1 MRILLLLLLLVVGSC
16 SAYKMLVFVPNMANS
31 QVQFCTRVAAALADA
46 GHDVTMAMIT
56 HLSDFKH
63 DVKIPKNIKVYEVD
77 AFVEGLTQEYM
88 HGEQAKFMFR
98 DVSPLEPEMFRL
110 MNLFT
115 TLQKDGCRMLLRNK
129 EFLKWLESE
138 KFDIA
143 FAYIY
148 STCPVGIIHHAKIPT
163 WIWLNSGGLMDY
175 VANTIGVPI
184 IPSYVPPMM
193 MEAHDTLTFYERI
206 KSFIGHTLLGLLS
219 RSMMATKYTEVFREE
234 IDPNFPHTMDLAE
247 KCPLVMVNSNE
258 LYDLPRP
265 TLAKVVNIGGL
276 GVGFDAAKPLTGE
289 FEKII
294 NSGKGTIVFS
304 FGSVAAAHKMP
315 EFWKSAL
322 LEAFAEFADY
332 QFVMRYVENDLNDR
346 LPKNVHLFKWLPQKD
361 LLLHNNTKAFISHGG
376 YNSLQE
382 SISSGTPLVTI
393 ALFGD
398 QPKNSKIALKHGI
411 AVNIAK
417 SEISKETIVSKLK
430 EILENPMYSNN
441 VKRISQMV
449 RKQPTKPA
457 ELLVK
462 WSEFVAEFKNSGSG
476 GLWNTNY
483 TNEWNLGRDF
493 AWLNNSEY
501 PNLLMILRSVL
512 SFC

>member
-1 MRILLLLLLLVVGSC
+1 MAI
-16 SAYKMLVFVPNMANS
+16 FVPNMVNS
-31 QVQFCTRVAAALADA
+31 QVQFAARVAGTLADA
-46 GHDVTMAMIT
+46 GHDVTMVMVT
-56 HLSDFKH
+56 FLSDVKIE
-63 DVKIPKNIKVYEVD
+63 VKIPKNVKVYD
-77 AFVEGLTQEYM
+77 ALGILDGITKAQIEDEQSKLIFKDIGLLDPSLVNM
-88 HGEQAKFMFR
+88 IRRFNKLQA
-98 DVSPLEPEMFRL
+98 
-110 MNLFT
+110 N
-115 TLQKDGCRMLLRNK
+115 GCRLLLRNK
-129 EFLKWLESE
+129 EFLKWLENE

-148 STCPVGIIHHAKIPT
+148 STCPIGLIHHAKIPT

-175 VANTIGVPI
+175 VANAVGVPI
-184 IPSYVPPMM
+184 IPSYVPPIMM
-193 MEAHDTLTFYERI
+193 ASHDNMDFLGRL
-206 KSFIGHTLLGLLS
+206 KSFFGHIIGEFMF
-219 RSMMATKYTEVFREE
+219 RSSTDIDTSIFRDE
-234 IDPNFPHTMDLAE
+234 ISPDFPHTYEIAK

-417 SEISKETIVSKLK
+417 SEISKETIVKNLR
-430 EILENPMYSNN
+430 EILENPM
-441 VKRISQMV
+441 
-449 RKQPTKPA
+449 
-457 ELLVK
+457 L
-462 WSEFVAEFKNSGSG
+462 
-476 GLWNTNY
+476 
-483 TNEWNLGRDF
+483 
-493 AWLNNSEY
+493 
-501 PNLLMILRSVL
+501 
-512 SFC
+512 